1 VKRMTSGPRP
11 VVLAICVAALTFSVS
26 TFRDARAQTTPQA
39 APAPAPAPVA
49 TSTDH
54 STALMLLDRV
64 ATLLDAALNDKSTK
78 TKAVGTSGSSEGGAK
93 VVIDRAALDEI
104 RAEVAQIR
112 LLLKDE
118 PKSSVALRPREKTEA
133 AR

>member
-1 VKRMTSGPRP
+1 VKRMTSGSRP
-11 VVLAICVAALTFSVS
+11 VVLAICVAALALTAS
-26 TFRDARAQTTPQA
+26 TFRDAHAQTTPQA
-39 APAPAPAPVA
+39 APAPAPAA
-49 TSTDH
+49 TNTDP

-78 TKAVGTSGSSEGGAK
+78 PKAVSTSGSSEGGGK

-112 LLLKDE
+112 LLLTDE
-118 PKSSVALRPREKTEA
+118 PKSSVALRPREKTEG